1 MDLKLDGRV
10 ILVVGG
16 HGLLGSAIVERL
28 RAEGATAVP
37 ASRHAPDG
45 IVMDAA
51 SDDSV
56 RDGLARLEA
65 EHGRLDGVVVA
76 AAPSARTLDPGRN
89 ADPAQVLEAVDAKAM
104 TFLRVANAVLPA
116 MVAAGEGRVIGISG
130 QNAFMTGNITGSI
143 RNAAVIIA
151 AKNLADAVAGTGVT
165 VNAVSPSIVSAE
177 PSTDVELGRSGEASP
192 ADTADLVA
200 FLLSPL
206 AGRIS
211 GESIAVGHRMR
222 GVTAL

>member
-1 MDLKLDGRV
+1 MDLKLEGRV

-16 HGLLGSAIVERL
+16 HGLLGGAIVDRL
-28 RAEGATAVP
+28 RTEGAVAVP

-45 IVMDAA
+45 LVMDAS

-56 RDGLARLEA
+56 AAALARLA
-65 EHGRLDGVVVA
+65 DEHGRLDGVVVA
-76 AAPSARTLDPGRN
+76 AAPSARTLDPARN
-89 ADPAQVLEAVDAKAM
+89 SDPAQVLSAVDGKVL
-104 TFLRVANAVLPA
+104 TFLRVANAVIPG
-116 MVAAGEGRVIGISG
+116 MVESGYGRVVRISG
-130 QNAFMTGNITGSI
+130 QNAFMTGNLTGSV
-143 RNAAVIIA
+143 RNAALIIA
-151 AKNLADAVAGTGVT
+151 AKNLADAVAGSGVT

-177 PSTDVELGRSGEASP
+177 PSSDVELGKSGEASP

-211 GESIAVGHRMR
+211 GESIAVGHRLR
-222 GVTAL
+222 GATVL